1 LKLRKIVLC
10 AVSAGILLISSCTQ
24 EPAVS
29 VPSELQLTK
38 ETEKPSLEPNED
50 NFPIITDDYRN
61 YIKKANIVKGSDPI
75 SYKNVEYSNIK
86 IAKSKELL
94 YGIKKEDVDYMNDG
108 MKASIGEDGSIL
120 DDNTYLFVTTQI
132 TNKTNEELLVPLQIR
147 VVELDKELSY
157 KGCSIITIYRS
168 NNPLSSLKDKKNYY
182 MQYFKPRE
190 STVYTIATIVNDKVI
205 DATNLYFILEGY
217 YTDSDRQEANF
228 EFEEDKAYKIN

>member
-1 LKLRKIVLC
+1 MKLRNIVLC

-108 MKASIGEDGSIL
+108 
-120 DDNTYLFVTTQI
+120 
-132 TNKTNEELLVPLQIR
+132 NES
-147 VVELDKELSY
+147 KY
-157 KGCSIITIYRS
+157 W
-168 NNPLSSLKDKKNYY
+168 
-182 MQYFKPRE
+182 
-190 STVYTIATIVNDKVI
+190 
-205 DATNLYFILEGY
+205 
-217 YTDSDRQEANF
+217 
-228 EFEEDKAYKIN
+228 